1 MIKFV
6 LTLWQIILTTFS
18 LYFKLNDKNFKKNT
32 YLKVNMMLKVLF
44 FKQLNFLKKKENTLL
59 QNKNI
64 KYK

>member
-1 MIKFV
+1 
-6 LTLWQIILTTFS
+6 
-18 LYFKLNDKNFKKNT
+18 
-32 YLKVNMMLKVLF
+32 MMLKVLF